1 MITHNIISTG
11 SKGNAVVINGNILI
25 DCGVPFAALKPVH
38 KDLRIVLLTHEHTDH
53 FNGRTIKRLSRE
65 HPLLRFGCAEWLAG
79 KLAELVPLRVI
90 DVYKIGQEY
99 IYGKFSVEPLPL
111 VHNVPNCGYVISVG
125 DYENPERILYAT
137 DTNTMSHVEAPNYD
151 LYLLEANYC
160 EDEIRER
167 IRAKMEIG
175 AYCYEHDVLHNHLSK
190 QKADDWLYQNMG
202 ANSRYVYL
210 HGHESVLKTG

>member
-25 DCGVPFAALKPVH
+25 DCGVPFASLKSVVKALQ
-38 KDLRIVLLTHEHTDH
+38 LIILTHSHSDH
-53 FNGRTIKRLSRE
+53 FSPRTIRKLALERPSLRWLS
-65 HPLLRFGCAEWLAG
+65 PPWLAADMAQ
-79 KLAELVPLRVI
+79 LVSMRNLDIAEMNQGLKYTAVGITPFPL
-90 DVYKIGQEY
+90 K
-99 IYGKFSVEPLPL
+99 
-111 VHNVPNCGYVISVG
+111 HNVPNCGWKLCF
-125 DYENPERILYAT
+125 ENGEKVLYAT